1 MSDFGLLAAHRL
13 ASQQPEP
20 ETPAYEQPTTRATV
34 GATGLS
40 PQQIEDL
47 LASDPQRTDDGRLIC
62 QICGGVYDKL
72 GPHQLGHRRQAGLA
86 PPATGN
92 WDTVPTLLDCPEC
105 GSQMSKT
112 SLGGHLR
119 NVHGLSMTD
128 AAFRAREVKQSLRG
142 TTGTSYRRFENCPEC
157 GKQIRSDNMRRHL
170 SGPHKMTA
178 RQAADALRAM
188 RNGEPISEPVQP
200 ELVVEEPVTNGHVS
214 VLTDLSAAEAV
225 SGILAAARSDKQ
237 IPTVLLPAVLDLIEH
252 TEAVLAELR
261 RLTE

>member
-1 MSDFGLLAAHRL
+1 MSDFGLLAHVLAPSPEQAAH
-13 ASQQPEP
+13 
-20 ETPAYEQPTTRATV
+20 EQPTTRAAL
-34 GATGLS
+34 GLTGLS
-40 PQQIEDL
+40 SQQVEDL
-47 LASDPQRTDDGRLIC
+47 LASDPQKTDDGRFIC

-92 WDTVPTLLDCPEC
+92 WATVPDLIDCPEC
-105 GSQMSKT
+105 GTQMTKT
-112 SLGGHLR
+112 SINSHLR
-119 NVHGLSMTD
+119 SVHGLSMTE
-128 AAFRAREVKQSLRG
+128 ASFRAREVKQSLRG
-142 TTGTSYRRFENCPEC
+142 APATTKRRFENCPRC

-178 RQAADALRAM
+178 RQAVEALRAM
-188 RNGEPISEPVQP
+188 RNGEPINEPEPEPV
-200 ELVVEEPVTNGHVS
+200 VEAAVEAETNGHVS

-237 IPTVLLPAVLDLIEH
+237 IPTILLPAVLELIEH
-252 TEAVLAELR
+252 TDAVLTELR